1 MKPFLTHSLAFACAA
16 LASAALPGSTQPV
29 LLNEIYSNPPGNTLP
44 HEFIELKG
52 APLQPLDGYFLL
64 AVHGNPGIAGRAD
77 LVLNLNGAL
86 LGTNG
91 LLVVKVSATTGFIVP
106 PATRVIED
114 ARFID
119 TAISPLNN
127 NSLSVLL
134 VQSATAPVEATDYDA
149 NDDGVFD
156 VAPLDTATI
165 VDSISIRQL
174 VTDPVYGGARIPNV
188 GNDNRPESLV
198 RLFGDTRARNADAW
212 FAGRMN
218 GSGLT
223 VAFNAQ
229 VTPNFP
235 PGATLT
241 PGKENIVFSA
251 FNIVQSG
258 STTDVDEDGVTDF
271 YTIALGAVP
280 ETGQVTVAITADAQV
295 RVSLDGVNF
304 VEQTNL
310 VFNAANSAVPQT
322 VTVKAVDDALVEAGR
337 THPGFVTNSIAASD
351 DTNTFPTT
359 LPAVNV
365 PANIFDN
372 ESVFPIVMPTRET
385 PAAFVPDD
393 SDDAA
398 FWIHPTDPTKS
409 LLLTSK
415 KLGGATIFDLDLNVK
430 QAIAPMTAGALR
442 LNNVDVLYGFP
453 LNGSAVDLAV
463 FSDRIND
470 TLYIYRID
478 PDATVNPL
486 TLISAD
492 LTTHIFPGSVNGA
505 DTAYGLCLYQ
515 SRLDGKHYAFVS
527 RSALGHIAQLE
538 LFDAGGGQVGWRRAR
553 SIVLPDVWQAE
564 GIVADL
570 ELGWVYFAQEKVGVW
585 KFSAEPSR
593 ASDGG
598 TLIEK
603 VKPAAGALLAS
614 DIEGLCIY
622 NTANGGGYLIVSSQG
637 DNNFAVFERGGT
649 NAYLGGFA
657 IGANQSLG
665 IDQVTTCDGA
675 EVCSLALPGYPQGV
689 LIVQDGENDGSVT
702 TRNTNFKL
710 VSWESIAGT
719 FTPALA
725 VTPSSYDPRAS
736 VNRLAPRLDAL
747 VRDVDGTVRL
757 SLSGSTGSAYRLQSS
772 GNLVEWQT
780 VTNVTFSTALLQ
792 VTNAP
797 TPDTREFYRLIVP

>member
-1 MKPFLTHSLAFACAA
+1 MAFSCAALWSAA
-16 LASAALPGSTQPV
+16 LASSAQPV

-52 APLQPLDGYFLL
+52 GPLQPLDGYFLL

-91 LLVVKVSATTGFIVP
+91 LLVVKVSATNGFIVP

-134 VQSATAPVEATDYDA
+134 VQSATAPVEAADYDA
-149 NDDGVFD
+149 DDDGVFD

-174 VTDPVYGGARIPNV
+174 PSDPVYGGARIPNV
-188 GNDNRPESLV
+188 GNDNRPEALV
-198 RLFGDTRARNADAW
+198 RLFGDPRARNADAW
-212 FAGRMN
+212 FGARMN

-229 VTPNFP
+229 VTTNFP
-235 PGATLT
+235 AGATLT
-241 PGKENIVFSA
+241 PGKENVVFSA

-258 STTDVDEDGVTDF
+258 STTDVDEDGVTDS

-280 ETGQVTVAITADAQV
+280 ETGQVTVALTADAQV

-304 VEQTNL
+304 VEQTNI
-310 VFNAANSAVPQT
+310 VFTADNSAVPQT
-322 VTVKAVDDALVEAGR
+322 VTVRAVDDALAETGR
-337 THPGFVTNSIAASD
+337 THAGFVTNSISASD
-351 DTNTFPTT
+351 DTNTFPLT

-365 PANIFDN
+365 SANIFDN
-372 ESVFPIVMPTRET
+372 ESAFPIVMPTRET

-393 SDDAA
+393 SDDGA
-398 FWIHPTDPTKS
+398 FWIHPTDPARS
-409 LLLTSK
+409 LLLTTK
-415 KLGGATIFDLDLNVK
+415 KVGGATVFDLDLNVK
-430 QAIAPMTAGALR
+430 QAIESATPGALR

-463 FSDRIND
+463 FSDRIKD

-478 PDATVNPL
+478 PDATTNAL
-486 TLISAD
+486 TLVSAD
-492 LTTHIFPGSVNGA
+492 LATHIFPGSVNGA
-505 DTAYGLCLYQ
+505 DTAYGLCLYRSQ
-515 SRLDGKHYAFVS
+515 LDGKHYAFVS

-538 LFDAGGGQVGWRRAR
+538 LFDAGNGQVGWRQAR
-553 SIVLPDVWQAE
+553 GIVLPDVWQAE
-564 GIVADL
+564 GIVADQ

-585 KFSAEPSR
+585 KFPAEPTR
-593 ASDGG
+593 AQAGG
-598 TLIEK
+598 TMIHR

-622 NTANGGGYLIVSSQG
+622 YTTNGAGYLLVSSQG
-637 DNNFAVFERGGT
+637 DHNFAVFDRSGT
-649 NAYLGGFA
+649 NTYLGSFA
-657 IGANQSLG
+657 IGANRPLG

-675 EVCSLALPGYPQGV
+675 EVCSLALPGFPQGAMV
-689 LIVQDGENDGSVT
+689 VQDGENDGSVT
-702 TRNTNFKL
+702 TRDTNFKL
-710 VSWESIAGT
+710 VPWESIAAT

-725 VTPSSYDPRAS
+725 VTPAAHDPRVPAG
-736 VNRLAPRLDAL
+736 RLAARIDAL
-747 VRDVDGTVRL
+747 ARDADGTVRL
-757 SLSGSTGSAYRLQSS
+757 SLSGAAGSTHHLQAS
-772 GNLVEWQT
+772 GDLAQWDRVSEITFTTPT
-780 VTNVTFSTALLQ
+780 VAVTVPSSTA
-792 VTNAP
+792 P
-797 TPDTREFYRLIVP
+797 HRFYRLISP

>member
-1 MKPFLTHSLAFACAA
+1 MKLIHQLTLACTWAA
-16 LASAALPGSTQPV
+16 LAVSIPSASAQSV
-29 LLNEIYSNPPGNTLP
+29 LLNEIYVNPPGNTLP
-44 HEFIELKG
+44 HEFLELKG
-52 APLQPLDGYFLL
+52 APLQSLDGYFLL

-91 LLVVKVSATTGFIVP
+91 LLVVKVSATNGFLVP
-106 PATRVIED
+106 AATRVIED

-149 NDDGVFD
+149 DNDGVFD

-229 VTPNFP
+229 VTTNFP

-241 PGKENIVFSA
+241 PGRENIVFSA
-251 FNIVQSG
+251 FSIVQSG
-258 STTDVDEDGVTDF
+258 STTDVDEDGVTDS
-271 YTIALGAVP
+271 YTLALGAVP

-304 VEQTNL
+304 VAQTNL
-310 VFNAANSAVPQT
+310 VFTAANSAVPQT
-322 VTVKAVDDALVEAGR
+322 ITVQAVDDALVEAGR
-337 THPGFVTNSIAASD
+337 THPGFVTNSITASD
-351 DTNTFPTT
+351 DTNTFPIT
-359 LPAVNV
+359 LPAVNI

-372 ESVFPIVMPTRET
+372 ESVFPIVLPTRET

-398 FWIHPTDPTKS
+398 FWIHPTNATQS
-409 LLLTSK
+409 LLLTTK
-415 KLGGATIFDLDLNVK
+415 KLGGATIFDLDLNVR
-430 QAIAPMTAGALR
+430 QVIAPATNGALR
-442 LNNVDVLYGFP
+442 LNNVDVLHGFP

-478 PDATVNPL
+478 ANASTNPL
-486 TLISAD
+486 TLVSAD
-492 LTTHIFPGSVNGA
+492 LTTHIFPGSVNGG

-515 SRLDGKHYAFVS
+515 SQIDGKHYAFVS
-527 RSALGHIAQLE
+527 RSSLGHIAQLE
-538 LFDAGGGQVGWRRAR
+538 LVDVGGGQVGWQRVRT
-553 SIVLPDVWQAE
+553 ITLPDVWQAE
-564 GIVADL
+564 GIVADQ

-585 KFSAEPSR
+585 KFPAEPTR
-593 ASDGG
+593 ARDGG
-598 TLIEK
+598 TLIHR
-603 VKPAAGALLAS
+603 VKPSGTLLAS
-614 DIEGLCIY
+614 DIEGLSIY
-622 NTANGGGYLIVSSQG
+622 YTTNGGGYLIVSSQG
-637 DNNFAVFERGGT
+637 DNNFAVFDRQGT

-657 IGANQSLG
+657 IGANQPLA

-675 EVCSLALPGYPQGV
+675 EVCSVALPGFPQGV

-710 VSWESIAGT
+710 VPWESVAGA

-725 VTPSSYDPRAS
+725 ITPSAFDPRHPAH
-736 VNRLAPRLDAL
+736 RLPARFDSIA
-747 VRDVDGTVRL
+747 RDVDGTVRL
-757 SLSGSTGSAYRLQSS
+757 SLSGATGQTFALQAST
-772 GNLVEWQT
+772 NLTQWNP
-780 VTNVTFSTALLQ
+780 VTNFTFATSTLHL
-792 VTNAP
+792 TNAP
-797 TPDTREFYRLIVP
+797 SAVTPQFYRVVAP